1 MKELE
6 KIIFSLIIARLDG
19 DKVSDKSYLEQ
30 IERLLNDGI
39 GGFVLFGGQYE
50 EIKKFLFSIHN
61 KTSKPLIIA
70 SDIERGV
77 GQQIKHGTLIP
88 SQMGIAAGFDIQKD
102 KSDLKALYSIVVNEA
117 LDLGINLALI
127 PVLDVNTEKEN
138 PIICTRAFSDNPEIV
153 SEFGK
158 FVIKTFK
165 SYGLA
170 TCGKHFPGHGST
182 KIDSHLALPLG
193 PEDINLHLKPFDKA
207 IREGVPTIMVGH
219 LLLPQLDTK
228 PSTLSDKII
237 NRLLKRDLAFK
248 GLVLTDAMNMKAL
261 KDYSYP
267 NALALKAG
275 ADIILHPDDPYDA
288 LKEIVNAFKK
298 GLINEK
304 LIQEA
309 AKRVDGFRIKLKN
322 QIIRPQP
329 ITNKNFTVNRAF
341 KKTITLLKNELNG
354 LNSKK
359 IIPYLSGSYS
369 EDLKKIFENQFG
381 SAFDIKNFKLTDSIS
396 LIAIFTNVKAAGKE
410 YEIRPEENAMINN
423 IISKQDTILI
433 SFGNPY
439 VIRNLSIKK
448 AKTVALIYDSN
459 EPAVRA
465 FLDLFDEGL
474 NTPKKPPIKI
484 DFANE

>member
-6 KIIFSLIIARLDG
+6 KIILSLIIARLDG
-19 DKVSDKSYLEQ
+19 DKVSDKNYLEQ
-30 IERLLNDGI
+30 IERLVNDGI

-50 EIKKFLFSIHN
+50 EIKEFLFSIQN

-117 LDLGINLALI
+117 IDLGINLPLI

-158 FVIKTFK
+158 FVIKVFQ

-182 KIDSHLALPLG
+182 KIDSHLALPLVS
-193 PEDINLHLKPFDKA
+193 EDINPHLKPFSEA
-207 IREGVPTIMVGH
+207 IKEGVSTIMVGH
-219 LLLPQLDTK
+219 LLLPHLDIK
-228 PSTLSDKII
+228 PATLSENII
-237 NRLLKRDLAFK
+237 SKLLKRDLVFR
-248 GLVLTDAMNMKAL
+248 GLVLTDAMSMKAL

-275 ADIILHPDDPYDA
+275 ADMILHPDNPYDA
-288 LKEIVNAFKK
+288 LEEIVNACKK

-304 LIQEA
+304 LIQES
-309 AKRVDGFRIKLKN
+309 AKRVDDFRIKLKN
-322 QIIRPQP
+322 KVITPQP
-329 ITNKNFTVNRAF
+329 LANKSFNVHMAF
-341 KKTITLLKNELNG
+341 KKTITVLKNELKE
-354 LNSKK
+354 LKSKK

-369 EDLKKIFENQFG
+369 EDLKKLFENQFG
-381 SAFDIKNFKLTDSIS
+381 SAFDIKKFKLTDSIP
-396 LIAIFTNVKAAGKE
+396 LIALFTNVKAAGKE
-410 YEIRPEENAMINN
+410 YEVRTEEKDIINN
-423 IISKQDTILI
+423 IISKQDAILI

-439 VIRNLSIKK
+439 AISKLWIRK
-448 AKTVALIYDSN
+448 AKTVVLIYDSN
-459 EPAVRA
+459 EPAVRV
-465 FLDLFDEGL
+465 FLDLFNEGL
-474 NTPKKPPIKI
+474 KNFGKPPIKI
-484 DFANE
+484 DIDNE